1 MKRIENKEIDENV
14 NVMIVYDDKSLVTDF
29 LAEE

>member
-1 MKRIENKEIDENV
+1 MERIKNKEIEEHV

>member
-1 MKRIENKEIDENV
+1 MERISNKEIKEHV
-14 NVMIVYDDKSLVTDF
+14 SVMIVYDDKSLVTDF